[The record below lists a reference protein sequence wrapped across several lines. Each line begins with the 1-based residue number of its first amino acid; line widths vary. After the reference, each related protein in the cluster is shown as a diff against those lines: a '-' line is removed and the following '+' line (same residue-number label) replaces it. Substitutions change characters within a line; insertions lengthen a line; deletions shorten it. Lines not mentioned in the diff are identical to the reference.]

1 MVSKRFLIGVFT
13 VLAGCGPSTM
23 KPDPP
28 FDEAKQRELTLKNLE
43 SDDPVQRGLAASA
56 LGLAGSNAK
65 EHLDAIK
72 KLENDSDPIVR
83 ERAKEAI
90 QRIEKEK

>member
-1 MVSKRFLIGVFT
+1 MASKRFLVGLVAA
-13 VLAGCGPSTM
+13 LAGCGPSTM

-28 FDEAKQRELTLKNLE
+28 MDEAKQRELTLKSLE

-56 LGLAGSNAK
+56 LGLAGSKSK
-65 EHLDAIK
+65 EHLEAIK
-72 KLENDSDPIVR
+72 KLQNDPDPIVR
-83 ERAKEAI
+83 ERAMEAI